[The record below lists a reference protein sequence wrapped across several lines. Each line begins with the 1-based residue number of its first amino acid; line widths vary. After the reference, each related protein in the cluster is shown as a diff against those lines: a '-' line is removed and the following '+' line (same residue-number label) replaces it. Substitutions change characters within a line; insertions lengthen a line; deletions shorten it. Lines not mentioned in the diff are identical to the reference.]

1 MRVLKASLALI
12 VLTSPCIAAKNLAD
26 FPLRVEILQTHWTR
40 NAYGTTGSGRGN
52 ITDAENLQ
60 GFDFTFECSTPFN
73 ATQGSSRY
81 SARWKKQDTRLSLLT
96 VEIGNTQ
103 KQSECE
109 LKTTLFD
116 GVYGMVN
123 GNLVSYTPQQYADM
137 VAARQ
142 ILSSAKNPS
151 DTDPAHFPLGV
162 AILESKWQRGQAGG
176 AIGTGRGNI
185 RNGDSFEAFEFSAL
199 CFSELHNAMSNS
211 SFLGKWTSEPTR
223 LLVLSHTP
231 GTEQYHQCELKTD
244 VRPTHVYVRN
254 SNSGILD
261 ALTQDE
267 FKVWREKR
275 KAARTAALQADP
287 TVKAAPPEPSAKSKL
302 TNNDVIVMVSTGLS
316 SDIVLAKIEAS
327 ECAFDTTPDGLGRL
341 KAAKIPNAIVIGMIK
356 KSGS

>member
-1 MRVLKASLALI
+1 MKATLALI
-12 VLTSPCIAAKNLAD
+12 MLTFPCFAARNLAD

-123 GNLVSYTPQQYADM
+123 GNLVSYTPQQYADL
-137 VAARQ
+137 VATRQ
-142 ILSSAKNPS
+142 ALSSAKNPL
-151 DTDPAHFPLGV
+151 DTDPANFPLKV
-162 AILESKWQRGQAGG
+162 TILESKWQRGQAGG
-176 AIGTGRGNI
+176 NVGDGRGNV
-185 RNGDSFEAFEFSAL
+185 RNGDSIKAFEFSAL
-199 CFSELHNAMSNS
+199 CYSQLSNS
-211 SFLGKWTSEPTR
+211 ISGTAYSARWESEPTR
-223 LLVLSHTP
+223 LLVLSHAI
-231 GTEQYHQCELKTD
+231 GTEEYHQCKFKTD
-244 VRPTHVYVRN
+244 VHPTHVYTRN
-254 SNSGILD
+254 TNTGVLNY
-261 ALTQDE
+261 LTQDE
-267 FKVWREKR
+267 YKTLREKR
-275 KAARTAALQADP
+275 RAEKAAALQAESSP
-287 TVKAAPPEPSAKSKL
+287 QVSTPQPLTVKNKL
-302 TNNDVIVMVSTGLS
+302 TNDDVIVMVSTGLS
-316 SDIVLAKIEAS
+316 ADIVIAKIEAS
-327 ECAFDTTPDGLGRL
+327 ECAFDTTLDGLRRL
-341 KAAKIPNAIVIGMIK
+341 KAAKVPNAIVIGMIK